1 MKNSIFKKISDIF
14 LGFWVFIY
22 ILLEELIWDTI
33 AIPVFRFVHSLKVL
47 QRIESSVVDLNRYT
61 LLCVFLFLFIQVE
74 LLGFIA
80 IGLLAKGSLVFGITL
95 YIGKIPIAA
104 FTFWLFRI
112 AKAKLL
118 TFVWFKIAYEF
129 LMRILDSIKTS
140 AMHQRVI
147 KQIVNVKQKLEK
159 LLPRNWARTI
169 EESSLFLSINQ
180 SRLAFIRYLKSLK

>member
-1 MKNSIFKKISDIF
+1 MANILRKISNLF
-14 LGFWVFIY
+14 LGFWVFVY

-47 QRIESSVVDLNRYT
+47 QRIESSVFELNRYA

-95 YIGKIPIAA
+95 YIGKIPVAA

-118 TFVWFKIAYEF
+118 TFLWFKKSYDF
-129 LMRILDSIKTS
+129 LMWIIDSIKAS
-140 AMHQRVI
+140 AMHQRIIAHIVI
-147 KQIVNVKQKLEK
+147 LKQKLEK
-159 LLPRNWARTI
+159 LLPRNWVRSI
-169 EESSLFLSINQ
+169 KESSLFLSINQ
-180 SRLAFIRYLKSLK
+180 SRLALIRHLRSLK

>member
-1 MKNSIFKKISDIF
+1 MAKLIKKISNLF

-47 QRIESSVVDLNRYT
+47 QRIESSVVDLNRYM
-61 LLCVFLFLFIQVE
+61 LLCIFLFLFIQVE

-95 YIGKIPIAA
+95 YIGKIPVAA

-118 TFVWFKIAYEF
+118 TFAWFKISYDF
-129 LMRILDSIKTS
+129 LIWVIDSIKSS
-140 AMHQRVI
+140 AMHKRIVSH
-147 KQIVNVKQKLEK
+147 IVNVKQKLEK
-159 LLPRNWARTI
+159 LLPRNWIRTI
-169 EESSLFLSINQ
+169 NESSLFLSINR
-180 SRLAFIRYLKSLK
+180 SRLAFIQYLKSLK

>member
-1 MKNSIFKKISDIF
+1 MAKFIKKISNLF

-47 QRIESSVVDLNRYT
+47 QRIESSVADLNRYA

-95 YIGKIPIAA
+95 YIGKIPVAA

-112 AKAKLL
+112 AKSKLL
-118 TFVWFKIAYEF
+118 TFVWFQNSYDF
-129 LMRILDSIKTS
+129 LSWIIDTIKNSAIHQSI
-140 AMHQRVI
+140 VG
-147 KQIVNVKQKLEK
+147 QIVNFKQKLEK
-159 LLPRNWARTI
+159 LLPRNWVQTLKK
-169 EESSLFLSINQ
+169 SSLLLSIKQ
-180 SRLAFIRYLKSLK
+180 SRIAFIRYLKSLK

>member
-1 MKNSIFKKISDIF
+1 MAKLIKKISNLF

-47 QRIESSVVDLNRYT
+47 QRIESSVVDLNRYA

-80 IGLLAKGSLVFGITL
+80 IGLLAKGSLAFGITL

-118 TFVWFKIAYEF
+118 TFVWFKISYEF
-129 LMRILDSIKTS
+129 LMRIIDSIKAS
-140 AMHQRVI
+140 AMHQRIVG
-147 KQIVNVKQKLEK
+147 QIVNLKQKFEK
-159 LLPRNWARTI
+159 LLPKNWVQALKK
-169 EESSLFLSINQ
+169 SSLFLSINRF
-180 SRLAFIRYLKSLK
+180 RLAFIRHLKSLR

>member
-1 MKNSIFKKISDIF
+1 MANILKKISNLF

-33 AIPVFRFVHSLKVL
+33 AIPVFRFVHNLKFL
-47 QRIESSVVDLNRYT
+47 QRIESSVVDLNRYV
-61 LLCVFLFLFIQVE
+61 LLCIFLFLFIQVE

-95 YIGKIPIAA
+95 YIGKIPVAA

-118 TFVWFKIAYEF
+118 TFHWFKKSYDF
-129 LMRILDSIKTS
+129 LMWIIDSIKAS
-140 AMHQRVI
+140 AMHQRIIAYIVI
-147 KQIVNVKQKLEK
+147 LKQKIEK
-159 LLPRNWARTI
+159 LLPRNWVRSI
-169 EESSLFLSINQ
+169 KESSSFLSINQ
-180 SRLAFIRYLKSLK
+180 SRLAFIQYLRSLK

>member
-1 MKNSIFKKISDIF
+1 MVNILRKISNLF
-14 LGFWVFIY
+14 LGFWVFVY

-47 QRIESSVVDLNRYT
+47 QRIESSVFELNRYA

-95 YIGKIPIAA
+95 YIGKIPVAA

-118 TFVWFKIAYEF
+118 TFLWFKKSYDF
-129 LMRILDSIKTS
+129 LMWIIDSIKAS
-140 AMHQRVI
+140 AMHQRIIAHIVI
-147 KQIVNVKQKLEK
+147 LKQKLEK
-159 LLPRNWARTI
+159 LLPRNWVRSI
-169 EESSLFLSINQ
+169 KESSLFLSINQ
-180 SRLAFIRYLKSLK
+180 SRLALIRHLRSLK

>member
-1 MKNSIFKKISDIF
+1 MAKFIKKISNLF

-47 QRIESSVVDLNRYT
+47 QRIESSVVDLNRYA

-80 IGLLAKGSLVFGITL
+80 IGLLAKGSLAFGITL
-95 YIGKIPIAA
+95 YIGKIPVAA

-112 AKAKLL
+112 AKTKLL
-118 TFVWFKIAYEF
+118 TFAWFKISYDF
-129 LMRILDSIKTS
+129 LIWIIDTIKTS
-140 AMHQRVI
+140 AIHQSIVG
-147 KQIVNVKQKLEK
+147 QIVNLKQKLEK
-159 LLPRNWARTI
+159 LLPRNWIQTVKK
-169 EESSLFLSINQ
+169 SSLFLSINR
-180 SRLAFIRYLKSLK
+180 SRLAFIRYLKSLT

>member
-1 MKNSIFKKISDIF
+1 MANFLKKISNLF

-33 AIPVFRFVHSLKVL
+33 AIPVFRFVHSLKFL
-47 QRIESSVVDLNRYT
+47 QRIESSVVDLNRYV
-61 LLCVFLFLFIQVE
+61 LLCIFLFLFIQVE

-95 YIGKIPIAA
+95 YIGKIPVAA

-118 TFVWFKIAYEF
+118 TFHWFKKSYDF
-129 LMRILDSIKTS
+129 LMWIIDSIKAS
-140 AMHQRVI
+140 SMHQRIIAYIVI
-147 KQIVNVKQKLEK
+147 LKQKIEK
-159 LLPRNWARTI
+159 LLPRNWVRSI
-169 EESSLFLSINQ
+169 KESSLFLSINQ
-180 SRLAFIRYLKSLK
+180 SRLAFIQYLRSLK